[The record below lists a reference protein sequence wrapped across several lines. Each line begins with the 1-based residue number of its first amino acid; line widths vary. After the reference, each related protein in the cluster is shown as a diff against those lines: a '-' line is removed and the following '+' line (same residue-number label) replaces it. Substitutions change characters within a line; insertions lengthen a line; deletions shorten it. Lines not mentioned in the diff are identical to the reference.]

1 MTWKAIY
8 LKYMI
13 QSMDSINH
21 KILQKGLCFLLNH
34 INRIIT
40 DLISYHKTEKGAVP
54 LGPAPFH
61 TCLC

>member
-34 INRIIT
+34 INR
-40 DLISYHKTEKGAVP
+40 KK
-54 LGPAPFH
+54 
-61 TCLC
+61 